1 MSTDAHPRHR
11 PDNSIAVREDAHEDG
26 VAALAAESVALVVG
40 ACSTRIGA
48 RALNQMAGH
57 DPALLDAAADRCR
70 RASRIDEPVR
80 RVASQLLERAAAELR
95 LARRRPQTGTIR
107 LGGPGGTRP

>member
-11 PDNSIAVREDAHEDG
+11 PDNPTAVRNDVHDDG
-26 VAALAAESVALVVG
+26 VAALTAESVALVVG
-40 ACSTRIGA
+40 ACSTRVGV
-48 RALNQMAGH
+48 RTLKQMAGD
-57 DPALLDAAADRCR
+57 DPVLLDAAADRCR
-70 RASRIDEPVR
+70 RAGRIDESVR

-95 LARRRPQTGTIR
+95 LARRRPQSGTIR

>member
-1 MSTDAHPRHR
+1 MSTDTHPRHG
-11 PDNSIAVREDAHEDG
+11 PDNPTAVREDAHEDR

-40 ACSTRIGA
+40 ACSTRVGV
-48 RALNQMAGH
+48 RALEQMAGD

-70 RASRIDEPVR
+70 RAGRIDESVR

-95 LARRRPQTGTIR
+95 LARRRPQPGTIR
-107 LGGPGGTRP
+107 PARPGGTRP